1 MIAVGTAATEGSDGY
16 IEYKFNTELK
26 PTPKMNDDGTV
37 DFHTLEN
44 VNHIRKGEVV
54 AVLHISHV
62 LPAYIQAS
70 KGTAHIRYPVSLFQ
84 SADLRLSLSGSD
96 LPHIPHHTSPQ
107 GHD

>member
-54 AVLHISHV
+54 AVLHPEDCGI
-62 LPAYIQAS
+62 P
-70 KGTAHIRYPVSLFQ
+70 GED
-84 SADLRLSLSGSD
+84 SAWKKRSCRKR
-96 LPHIPHHTSPQ
+96 
-107 GHD
+107 